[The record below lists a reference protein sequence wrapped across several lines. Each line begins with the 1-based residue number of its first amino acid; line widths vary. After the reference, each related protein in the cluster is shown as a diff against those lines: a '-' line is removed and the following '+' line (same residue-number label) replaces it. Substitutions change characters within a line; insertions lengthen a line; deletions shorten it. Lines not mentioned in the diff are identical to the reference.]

1 MYSFIFLSL
10 LPECYH
16 KSFSLLLRTSLNV
29 TFAVLVLAAVF
40 PKPFFIHQVKPEIML
55 LYNLGKSEILFVNIN
70 EIFHRTLRDKGHFQL
85 KERLLVIKFQEKKAF
100 TYTLPFTDKH
110 LHFFLWFSFSDG
122 FFRTLSAITGCPRR
136 Y

>member
-16 KSFSLLLRTSLNV
+16 KSLSLLLRTSLNV

-70 EIFHRTLRDKGHFQL
+70 EIFHGILRDKSHFQL

-100 TYTLPFTDKH
+100 TCTLPFTDKH
-110 LHFFLWFSFSDG
+110 LYFFL
-122 FFRTLSAITGCPRR
+122 
-136 Y
+136 